1 MYVFIDI
8 DTNSSTC
15 IMQYPHEIYPCSRIT
30 FALLVEEMLPK
41 INRNIFGH
49 NIQK

>member
-15 IMQYPHEIYPCSRIT
+15 IMQYHQIYPCLRIA
-30 FALLVEEMLPK
+30 FVLLAEEMLPK

-49 NIQK
+49 IIQK